1 VIMLRT
7 YEGIIESV
15 GPTDPY
21 DTADMPAFS
30 AVIVDSD
37 SPTWVG
43 KRAME
48 FYVSEVPEEDRH
60 LLEPGRRLYFYV
72 DGRASHVHL
81 FRDSPVRLT

>member
-1 VIMLRT
+1 MLRT

-15 GPTDPY
+15 DPGYSPYETD
-21 DTADMPAFS
+21 DMPAFT
-30 AVIVDSD
+30 AAIIDSD
-37 SPTWVG
+37 SSKWPG
-43 KRAME
+43 RKRTME

-81 FRDSPVRLT
+81 FRDAPTRLT